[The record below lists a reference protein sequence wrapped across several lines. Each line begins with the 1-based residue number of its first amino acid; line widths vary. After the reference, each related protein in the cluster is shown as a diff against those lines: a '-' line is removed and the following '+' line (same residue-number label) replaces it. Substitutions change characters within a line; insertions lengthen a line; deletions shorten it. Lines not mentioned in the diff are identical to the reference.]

1 MFGLGTTELIV
12 ILVIVIMLFGV
23 GKLPMVAK
31 QLGSGIRDF
40 QKSMRGEDDDEH
52 QASKRIEEKPA
63 DTVAR
68 EEIAKKDEKSEN
80 SVIF

>member
-1 MFGLGTTELIV
+1 MFGLGTVELVI
-12 ILVIVIMLFGV
+12 ILVIVVMLFGV
-23 GKLPMVAK
+23 GKLPAVAK
-31 QLGSGIRDF
+31 QLGSGIREF
-40 QKSMRGEDDDEH
+40 QKSVRGEEEEH

-68 EEIAKKDEKSEN
+68 EEVAKKDEKSEN